1 MIGKM
6 FNVYGDVCTWIT
18 KMILAV
24 FFVRQS
30 NTHSYKSTYVIVF
43 CYIMWLAV
51 PSLLLAVMYFGA
63 LISFT
68 SEPIGNA
75 WKIGL
80 YWVMLHPVIAA
91 LLYRVIK

>member
-18 KMILAV
+18 EIILAT
-24 FFVRQS
+24 FNVRRS
-30 NTHSYKSTYVIVF
+30 NTHDYKSAYVIVF

-68 SEPIGNA
+68 GEPIGNA

-80 YWVMLHPVIAA
+80 YWVILHPVIAA